1 MLGASYAAL
10 ARAGGGCQPSRQH
23 RAASEAELLAQA
35 LPRVDALIAE
45 GVSMIEIKSGYGLQC
60 AAELKMLRVARRLA
74 QMRPVRIKTSFLG
87 AHVVPPNLGVTLTA
101 ILIRCAFQRFGRP
114 MRRG

>member
-1 MLGASYAAL
+1 M
-10 ARAGGGCQPSRQH
+10 CQPSRQH

-60 AAELKMLRVARRLA
+60 AAELKMLRVAHRLA